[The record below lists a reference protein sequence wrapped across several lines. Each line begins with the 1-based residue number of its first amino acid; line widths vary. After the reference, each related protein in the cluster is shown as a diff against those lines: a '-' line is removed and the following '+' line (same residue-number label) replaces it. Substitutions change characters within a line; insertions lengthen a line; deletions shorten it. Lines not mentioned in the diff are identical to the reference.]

1 MLDNLLILGNYVFSE
16 PRKISSL
23 SAKRNAMSE
32 RIYRLTKSGRDAW
45 ESQDVAVPADYRR
58 LLWIMDFHG
67 HAGLLQKL
75 VGSYPGHILDE
86 WLGELEQLGL
96 IEQVPAGEE
105 HDRDFAIQPDETQ
118 KLDEK
123 LLRDETARAASAL
136 ARTGAYLAIDRLRTR
151 QGAGKR
157 PEDTVVL
164 IVEDDP
170 DQLSLADL
178 RMTMAGYRVRV
189 AQTATGFLQSMF
201 EEGAPDLLLLD
212 IELPDGDGFE
222 ILTRMRRH
230 KVLSDLPIVMLTARN
245 DPEAIGRGLALGA
258 DGYVTKPYT
267 KNILADVVRR
277 VLNQTLNQ

>member
-1 MLDNLLILGNYVFSE
+1 
-16 PRKISSL
+16 
-23 SAKRNAMSE
+23 MSE
-32 RIYRLTKSGRDAW
+32 RIYRLTKSGREAW
-45 ESQDVAVPADYRR
+45 ESQDAAVPADYRR

-67 HAGLLQKL
+67 HAGLLRKL
-75 VGSYPGHILDE
+75 VGTYPGHILGE
-86 WLGELEQLGL
+86 WLDELEQLGL

-105 HDRDFAIQPDETQ
+105 GERDFALDTEETQ
-118 KLDEK
+118 NLDVK
-123 LLRDETARAASAL
+123 LLRAETERAASVL
-136 ARTGAYLAIDRLRTR
+136 ARTGAYLALDRLRTR
-151 QGAGKR
+151 PGSGKS
-157 PEDTVVL
+157 PQDTVVL

-170 DQLSLADL
+170 DQLALADL

-189 AQTATGFLQSMF
+189 ATSATAFLRSMF

-230 KVLSDLPIVMLTARN
+230 KVLSDLPIVMLTAKT

-277 VLNQTLNQ
+277 VLNQPTP